1 MEIIF
6 KIIGLALIITVA
18 VIVVKQT
25 KPELAMLVG
34 VAGSILLFFYII
46 DLLEQV
52 FGIFSYVLESTN
64 LDSELFIVLLKII
77 GVGYLTEFSANICSD
92 SGNSAV
98 ASKIMLAGKLVI
110 FILAIPIIK
119 SLIDIIVGIM
129 P

>member
-1 MEIIF
+1 MEVIF

-46 DLLEQV
+46 DLLEQA
-52 FGIFSYVLESTN
+52 FGVFSYILESTN
-64 LDSELFIVLLKII
+64 LDSELFVILLKII
-77 GVGYLTEFSANICSD
+77 GVGYITEFSSNLCAD

-98 ASKIMLAGKLVI
+98 ASKILLAGKLVI
-110 FILAIPIIK
+110 FVLAIPIIT
-119 SLIDIIVGIM
+119 SLIDIIVSIM

>member
-1 MEIIF
+1 MEVIF

-34 VAGSILLFFYII
+34 VAGSVLLFFYII

-64 LDSELFIVLLKII
+64 LDSELFIILLKIV
-77 GVGYLTEFSANICSD
+77 GVGYLTEFSANICAD
-92 SGNSAV
+92 SGNSAI
-98 ASKIMLAGKLVI
+98 AGKILLAGKLVI
-110 FILAIPIIK
+110 FVLAIPIIK

>member
-1 MEIIF
+1 MEVIF

-34 VAGSILLFFYII
+34 VAGSVLLFFYII

-64 LDSELFIVLLKII
+64 LDSELFIILLKIV
-77 GVGYLTEFSANICSD
+77 GVGYLTEFSANICAD
-92 SGNSAV
+92 SGNSAI
-98 ASKIMLAGKLVI
+98 ASKILLAGKLVI
-110 FILAIPIIK
+110 FVLAIPIIK
-119 SLIDIIVGIM
+119 TLIDIIVGIM